1 MQLNKMPADL
11 WLMLRSQQ
19 RLRKEKDHTE
29 MREIFIGVDDLLPYY
44 GVKHPENIVQ
54 MLCVAQEFIKL
65 MNFVP

>member
-19 RLRKEKDHTE
+19 RLRKQKDHTE
-29 MREIFIGVDDLLPYY
+29 MSEIFISVDDLLAYY

-54 MLCVAQEFIKL
+54 MLCVAQGWI
-65 MNFVP
+65 